1 MLTYP
6 IIPTSSDLQTVRAK
20 SIGRKSDNPIL
31 PDTPP
36 PTPITDDYFPP
47 PPVDLADDSFVLPD
61 VRTKPL
67 IAPKPVIT
75 KPTIVPKAVLDSFS
89 WPLTKII
96 NSKKNKI
103 QIIPK
108 KTESKDNDNINLSE
122 QLSKLFPEINQVT
135 DEKLDDENSEIDME
149 NLTEIL
155 SKIGDE
161 KPFEFEIFTGDEN
174 KKFDDTMRSYG
185 LWIDNLEFLDFLQ
198 SNICKK
204 ILTTNQLKI
213 HVETANIYYDNN
225 NTSKSIF
232 DFFLKQQD
240 PTQGIIDHDFVCRGS
255 YNDYFQWLIHG
266 FDSQEATK
274 LDVLTSKNTKFF
286 SNQIIIH

>member
-6 IIPTSSDLQTVRAK
+6 IISTSSDLQTVRAK

-47 PPVDLADDSFVLPD
+47 PPVDLAEDSFVLPD

-75 KPTIVPKAVLDSFS
+75 KPTFAPKTVLDSFS

-108 KTESKDNDNINLSE
+108 KTESKDIDNINLSE

-135 DEKLDDENSEIDME
+135 DEKIDDENSEIDME

-161 KPFEFEIFTGDEN
+161 KPFEFEFFTGDEN
-174 KKFDDTMRSYG
+174 KKLTR
-185 LWIDNLEFLDFLQ
+185 LWDL
-198 SNICKK
+198 
-204 ILTTNQLKI
+204 
-213 HVETANIYYDNN
+213 VA
-225 NTSKSIF
+225 
-232 DFFLKQQD
+232 
-240 PTQGIIDHDFVCRGS
+240 
-255 YNDYFQWLIHG
+255 FQ
-266 FDSQEATK
+266 
-274 LDVLTSKNTKFF
+274 
-286 SNQIIIH
+286 

>member
-36 PTPITDDYFPP
+36 PAPITDDYFPP

-67 IAPKPVIT
+67 ITPKPVIT

-161 KPFEFEIFTGDEN
+161 KPFEFEFFTGDEN